1 MPAAALL
8 LPVALLAAGAL
19 LAEAAGRVRP
29 GAGRTPVALFA
40 WAALAALLLLWVP
53 QRNPIDLNLGE
64 LGAGIRF
71 VLRLDAVSF
80 AFSLFVLLPS
90 ALLLTFQRNP
100 SPPLAALATA
110 GAVLTLLA
118 GGLVLAALAWGATF
132 LLVLLLVQ
140 AGGEPAPSGAR
151 FRQQAAWLLL
161 IWAAAALSARAGTD
175 QYAAVPVSAL
185 QAPIFG
191 LVALA
196 AVIASG
202 LVPWKPWP
210 AVLWERLPPEL
221 AGLAILP
228 LYFTGFYFLAR
239 MYQAGGGHLPGT
251 FFNLALAALGA
262 ACALFAALRAQAA
275 GSRRSYFSEVLPMGG
290 GFALLALGLGTAL
303 GVAAAIATLAAVA
316 LLAALLPLVG
326 DDALSGRLMLALIVV
341 VGLPPTAV
349 FGTRLLDLQAA
360 VESNEVGGYLAL
372 LAAGA
377 WLIGI
382 AGAARAVR
390 LGPRREAGRGSTR
403 AAALVGALVVAG
415 GAGLGVL
422 QATIAVPAAAALL
435 PFPGTALTGM
445 PYATATASGS
455 WPAVALGGLAVLA
468 TLLLAVAGRG
478 RAVPALS
485 GAVPAPL
492 LAPRWEVL
500 PERLGTIVDS
510 LEVPAEFRVTAW
522 KSFDQAMAR
531 GSVWLWIAIFV
542 VLALVVAR

>member
-1 MPAAALL
+1 
-8 LPVALLAAGAL
+8 
-19 LAEAAGRVRP
+19 
-29 GAGRTPVALFA
+29 
-40 WAALAALLLLWVP
+40 
-53 QRNPIDLNLGE
+53 
-64 LGAGIRF
+64 
-71 VLRLDAVSF
+71 
-80 AFSLFVLLPS
+80 
-90 ALLLTFQRNP
+90 
-100 SPPLAALATA
+100 
-110 GAVLTLLA
+110 
-118 GGLVLAALAWGATF
+118 
-132 LLVLLLVQ
+132 
-140 AGGEPAPSGAR
+140 
-151 FRQQAAWLLL
+151 
-161 IWAAAALSARAGTD
+161 
-175 QYAAVPVSAL
+175 
-185 QAPIFG
+185 
-191 LVALA
+191 
-196 AVIASG
+196 
-202 LVPWKPWP
+202 WP

-403 AAALVGALVVAG
+403 AATLVGALVVAG
-415 GAGLGVL
+415 GAGLGVV